1 MPAYEETEK
10 SWEGDLNIYVSGT
23 YSIDILVGNSLE
35 SGGKEYSKKYRE
47 KNREKYRKVC
57 LSHYYKRKKELAEIR
72 KKYADLT

>member
-1 MPAYEETEK
+1 MTKVNA
-10 SWEGDLNIYVSGT
+10 
-23 YSIDILVGNSLE
+23 
-35 SGGKEYSKKYRE
+35 KEYSKKYRE